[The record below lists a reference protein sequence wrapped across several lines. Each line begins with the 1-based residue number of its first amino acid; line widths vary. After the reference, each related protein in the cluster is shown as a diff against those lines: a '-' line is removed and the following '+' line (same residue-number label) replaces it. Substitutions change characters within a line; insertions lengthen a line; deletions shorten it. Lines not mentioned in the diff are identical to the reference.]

1 MGRVAEIGVKCLQDE
16 AQAILQLAPTVGDD
30 FERAVDLMLHC
41 KGRVILTGVGKSGHI
56 ASKMAATLAS
66 TGTPSFYVNALDAF
80 HGDLGMFCPG
90 DIAIAISYS
99 GNTFELTRLLPSLL
113 ERNIPIIAMTGKRD
127 SLLAQNAACWLDIS
141 VDHEACPLNLAPTS
155 STTVT
160 LALGDALACA
170 LIEERH
176 FKASDFAKFHPGGSL
191 GKHLS
196 KVGDY
201 MTTDN
206 LPIVTP
212 GSLVSDSMIVISN
225 GKHGLAV
232 VIENER
238 VVGVLTDGDVRRA
251 TERLRE
257 RFFNVPV
264 EEIMTRTP
272 VCVPPTMKVS
282 DILNLLHERKIH
294 AVLVVN
300 EEHQLLGVVDN
311 FRCMI

>member
-1 MGRVAEIGVKCLQDE
+1 MSKITEIGIKCLQDE
-16 AQAILQLAPTVGDD
+16 AQAIVDLVPTIGEE

-41 KGRVILTGVGKSGHI
+41 KGRVIVTGVGKSGHV
-56 ASKMAATLAS
+56 ASKIAATLAS

-90 DIAIAISYS
+90 DVAVAISYS

-113 ERNIPIIAMTGKRD
+113 ERNIPIIAMTAKED
-127 SLLAQNAACWLDIS
+127 SLLAQNAVCWLNVS
-141 VDHEACPLNLAPTS
+141 VKHEACPLNLAPTS
-155 STTVT
+155 STTAT

-176 FKASDFAKFHPGGSL
+176 FKVSDFAKFHPGGSL

-212 GSLVSDSMIVISN
+212 DSLVSDTMIVISN

-232 VIENER
+232 VAEDEK
-238 VVGVLTDGDVRRA
+238 VVGVITDGDVRRA
-251 TERLRE
+251 MQRDRT
-257 RFFNVPV
+257 RFFEMKVR
-264 EEIMTRTP
+264 EIMNMAPRT
-272 VCVPPTMKVS
+272 VRYTDRLSKA
-282 DILNLLHERKIH
+282 EKIMQDYKIY
-294 AVLVVN
+294 ALI
-300 EEHQLLGVVDN
+300 VVDEN
-311 FRCMI
+311 GNVKGVIDSISCL

>member
-141 VDHEACPLNLAPTS
+141 VDDEACPLNLAPTS
-155 STTVT
+155 SSTVT

-251 TERLRE
+251 MQRDRNRIFEMKVT
-257 RFFNVPV
+257 
-264 EEIMTRTP
+264 EIMNTAPKT
-272 VCVPPTMKVS
+272 
-282 DILNLLHERKIH
+282 ILYTDRLAKAEKIMQDYKIY
-294 AVLVVN
+294 ALI
-300 EEHQLLGVVDN
+300 VVDEMN
-311 FRCMI
+311 NVKGIIDSISCL